1 MQLIYGQ
8 DEAVCRFVNDRID
21 ETFTPKSCAAVGV
34 INSDGA
40 LVAGW
45 VWHNYNPDC
54 GTLEFSGASITA
66 KWMTRAILQE
76 LFAYAFANVQM
87 VVTRNG
93 ADNTRLHRQLAAFG
107 FRRYDIER
115 LFGRDS
121 DGVVWTLTDDDWKAS
136 RFYIG
141 AVNGQEIRSSR
152 AA

>member
-1 MQLIYGQ
+1 MRLIYGHDQ
-8 DEAVCRFVNDRID
+8 AVCDFVNERIGED
-21 ETFTPKSCAAVGV
+21 FSPVNCAGV
-34 INSDGA
+34 AIADKTGNM
-40 LVAGW
+40 VAGW
-45 VWHNYNPDC
+45 VWHNYSPDA
-54 GTLEFSGASITA
+54 GTLEFSGASITP

-121 DGVVWTLTDDDWKAS
+121 DGVVWTLTDDAWKKS
-136 RFYIG
+136 QFYVG
-141 AVNGQEIRSSR
+141 ARNGQEIRS
-152 AA
+152 AAAA

>member
-1 MQLIYGQ
+1 MKLIYGHDQ
-8 DEAVCRFVNDRID
+8 AVCDFVNARLD
-21 ETFTPKSCAAVGV
+21 ENFSPSSCAGVAVANAEG
-34 INSDGA
+34 NM
-40 LVAGW
+40 VAGW
-45 VWHNYNPDC
+45 VWHNFNPDC

-141 AVNGQEIRSSR
+141 ANNGQEIRSSR

>member
-1 MQLIYGQ
+1 MRLIYGHDQ
-8 DEAVCRFVNDRID
+8 AVCDFVNERLGED
-21 ETFTPKSCAAVGV
+21 FSPAKCAGV
-34 INSDGA
+34 AIADKAGNM
-40 LVAGW
+40 VAGW

-54 GTLEFSGASITA
+54 GTLEFSGASITP

-93 ADNTRLHRQLAAFG
+93 ADNTRLHRQLSAFG

-121 DGVVWTLTDDDWKAS
+121 DGVVWTLTDDAWKKS
-136 RFYIG
+136 QFYVG
-141 AVNGQEIRSSR
+141 ARNGQEIRS
-152 AA
+152 AAAA

>member
-1 MQLIYGQ
+1 MRLIYGHDQ
-8 DEAVCRFVNDRID
+8 AVCDFVNARID
-21 ETFTPKSCAAVGV
+21 ENFSPDSCAGVAVANAEG
-34 INSDGA
+34 NM
-40 LVAGW
+40 VAGW
-45 VWHNYNPDC
+45 IWHQWNRHC
-54 GTLEFSGASITA
+54 GLIEFSGAADTP
-66 KWMTRAILQE
+66 KWMTRAILHE
-76 LFAYAFANVQM
+76 LFAYGFSVAQM
-87 VVTRNG
+87 LVTRNG

-141 AVNGQEIRSSR
+141 ANNGQEIRSAR

>member
-1 MQLIYGQ
+1 MRLIYGHDQ
-8 DEAVCRFVNDRID
+8 AVCDFVNAQID
-21 ETFTPKSCAAVGV
+21 ESFSPKSCAGVAVADA
-34 INSDGA
+34 DGNM
-40 LVAGW
+40 VAGW
-45 VWHNYNPDC
+45 IWHNWNPEA

-76 LFAYAFANVQM
+76 LFAYAFANAQM

-141 AVNGQEIRSSR
+141 ANNGQEIRSAT